1 MHKIDYQ
8 PIPVNK
14 EFYNSK
20 LSMTNQQTEK
30 YLLVSENVREYKK
43 CLMVRFVINY
53 IMHL

>member
-1 MHKIDYQ
+1 MHKIDFQ

-30 YLLVSENVREYKK
+30 YLLVNENVIEYKEW
-43 CLMVRFVINY
+43 LMGRFVRNY